1 MGELSSVIQVFLVT
15 FQSILHVLGKQSP
28 HDFSTNFSHVQLLR
42 EPTINHITSVSLL
55 LEIILTAAQLKGKHF
70 HKEII
75 FCQITPLTRSHCIVC
90 SVQMSGHRSRPKQ
103 GTQLKSW
110 DYCTEPG
117 VIKQSLALLWCSAN
131 ALAVHHKFIKSKT
144 KFMQKHAEL
153 CAFCLEF
160 DASKE
165 FDLKYFDFY

>member
-1 MGELSSVIQVFLVT
+1 MHFSLQFFRLLVAQLTSYSTSTSLPLHCICTTIWIISSISENSFHLWFATEITTGELSSVIQVFLVT

-90 SVQMSGHRSRPKQ
+90 SVQMSRHRSRPK
-103 GTQLKSW
+103 
-110 DYCTEPG
+110 
-117 VIKQSLALLWCSAN
+117 
-131 ALAVHHKFIKSKT
+131 
-144 KFMQKHAEL
+144 
-153 CAFCLEF
+153 
-160 DASKE
+160 
-165 FDLKYFDFY
+165 

>member
-1 MGELSSVIQVFLVT
+1 MHFSLQFFRLLVAQLTSYSTSTSLPLQCICTTIWIISNISENSFHLWFATEITTGELSSVIQVFLVT

-90 SVQMSGHRSRPKQ
+90 SVQMSGHRSRPK
-103 GTQLKSW
+103 
-110 DYCTEPG
+110 
-117 VIKQSLALLWCSAN
+117 
-131 ALAVHHKFIKSKT
+131 
-144 KFMQKHAEL
+144 
-153 CAFCLEF
+153 
-160 DASKE
+160 
-165 FDLKYFDFY
+165 

>member
-90 SVQMSGHRSRPKQ
+90 SVQMSGHRSRPK
-103 GTQLKSW
+103 
-110 DYCTEPG
+110 
-117 VIKQSLALLWCSAN
+117 
-131 ALAVHHKFIKSKT
+131 
-144 KFMQKHAEL
+144 
-153 CAFCLEF
+153 
-160 DASKE
+160 
-165 FDLKYFDFY
+165 

>member
-1 MGELSSVIQVFLVT
+1 MHFSLQFFCLLVAQLTSYSTSTSLPLQCICTTIWIISNISENSFHLWFATEITTGELSSVIQVFLVT

-75 FCQITPLTRSHCIVC
+75 FCQITPLTCSHCIVC
-90 SVQMSGHRSRPKQ
+90 SVQMSGHRSRPK
-103 GTQLKSW
+103 
-110 DYCTEPG
+110 
-117 VIKQSLALLWCSAN
+117 
-131 ALAVHHKFIKSKT
+131 
-144 KFMQKHAEL
+144 
-153 CAFCLEF
+153 
-160 DASKE
+160 
-165 FDLKYFDFY
+165 